1 MIPLFIQWVLLAKS
15 RSTNVAKHASQAA
28 PNVFLP
34 RLLLCAGLSDTSFRT
49 MLQRLDNMADDTG
62 KVFNE
67 LISPT
72 AVLEWGLI
80 GIEKRRVIKQRL
92 FGRLCAYTRIH
103 TTANT
108 ANSRFLSW
116 LSSEADSSSPSTKSI
131 TKNQARF
138 SSILDSL
145 KSSFDDASDSDED
158 PKTVLAEEDEKS
170 ISQPLFPPTD
180 ITQAFINQCVEKDQ
194 WNVLVES
201 LDLIA
206 AKSMFSK
213 DTSTSILVAKQLLDS
228 LKSFHENS
236 SFVSILLKWVPHLT
250 QDQGDEIL
258 WQLIFKENTEQERSH
273 LLTLI
278 QQCACKWSDEHVSAC
293 QAWIFSEQSRWKTV
307 DSLSLVLRFLVLSSD
322 QSKMDDDVDIQA
334 YFSYNE
340 KSATSITHL
349 ALQGAITENTNS
361 NGSSA
366 AEDDIPDWLALIL
379 LMAKS
384 HQELVTRLI
393 LEKVDETKPIPGL
406 SSVLLRLYI
415 LHPLKM
421 SLSDSKLRNTLL
433 QSSTDNLPL
442 WLEWTCPLDEQ
453 VHEMIANLIKS
464 PHQRLVQSVTDI
476 ARQHPLIFVRH
487 LHLIS
492 QKLML
497 DGTGRDEDDQS
508 LMQKGRIFGKNPS
521 EPDTLVAQIGE
532 VQMKVSIVMW
542 GYSFNEYAWTS
553 ILDILLALPN
563 EVIFSCGIKLGL
575 SEVLEAFLRLF
586 DVQMIELQSDKNIS
600 GLLDKFNK
608 IVQSFK
614 KCQPKLFQEWANSDD
629 IRPLLTID

>member
-1 MIPLFIQWVLLAKS
+1 
-15 RSTNVAKHASQAA
+15 
-28 PNVFLP
+28 
-34 RLLLCAGLSDTSFRT
+34 

-62 KVFNE
+62 KVYNE

-80 GIEKRRVIKQRL
+80 GTEKRRVIKQRMY
-92 FGRLCAYTRIH
+92 GRLQAYTRIH
-103 TTANT
+103 TTVNT

-116 LSSEADSSSPSTKSI
+116 LSSEAVSSSPSTKSI

-138 SSILDSL
+138 TSILGSL
-145 KSSFDDASDSDED
+145 KSSFDDAGDSDSDEREED
-158 PKTVLAEEDEKS
+158 PKSVLAEEDKKS
-170 ISQPLFPPTD
+170 ISQPLFSPTD
-180 ITQAFINQCVEKDQ
+180 NITQAFINQCVEKDQ
-194 WNVLVES
+194 WNVLDES
-201 LDLIA
+201 LDLVA

-213 DTSTSILVAKQLLDS
+213 DTSSSILVAKQFLES
-228 LKSFHENS
+228 LKSIHENS
-236 SFVSILLKWVPHLT
+236 SFVNILLKWIPYLS
-250 QDQGDEIL
+250 QDHGDETL
-258 WQLIFKENTEQERSH
+258 WQLIFRENTEQERSH

-278 QQCACKWSDEHVSAC
+278 QECAAKWSDEHVSAC
-293 QAWIFSEQSRWKTV
+293 QVWIFSEQSRWKTV
-307 DSLSLVLRFLVLSSD
+307 NSLSLVLRFLLVSSD

-334 YFSYNE
+334 YFSYNK

-349 ALQGAITENTNS
+349 ALQGAITENT
-361 NGSSA
+361 A
-366 AEDDIPDWLALIL
+366 ASEVEDGIPDWLTLIL

-393 LEKVDETKPIPGL
+393 LEKVDETSPTL

-433 QSSTDNLPL
+433 QFSTDNLPL

-453 VHEMIANLIKS
+453 VNEMITNLIKS

-487 LHLIS
+487 LNLIS

-497 DGTGRDEDDQS
+497 DGTGRDEADQH

-521 EPDTLVAQIGE
+521 SPDTLVAQIGE
-532 VQMKVSIVMW
+532 QTYRVSVVMW

-563 EVIFSCGIKLGL
+563 EVIFSSCGIKLGL

-586 DVQMIELQSDKNIS
+586 DVQMIELQSDKNIA

>member
-1 MIPLFIQWVLLAKS
+1 
-15 RSTNVAKHASQAA
+15 
-28 PNVFLP
+28 
-34 RLLLCAGLSDTSFRT
+34 

-62 KVFNE
+62 KVYNE

-80 GIEKRRVIKQRL
+80 GTEKRRVIKQTL
-92 FGRLCAYTRIH
+92 YGRLKAYTRIH
-103 TTANT
+103 TTVNT

-138 SSILDSL
+138 TSILGSL
-145 KSSFDDASDSDED
+145 KSSFDDTSESDEREED
-158 PKTVLAEEDEKS
+158 PKSVLAEEDKKS

-180 ITQAFINQCVEKDQ
+180 NITQAFINQCVEKDQ
-194 WNVLVES
+194 WNVLDES
-201 LDLIA
+201 LDLVA
-206 AKSMFSK
+206 AKSMYSK
-213 DTSTSILVAKQLLDS
+213 DTSTSILVAKQFLES
-228 LKSFHENS
+228 LESIHENS
-236 SFVSILLKWVPHLT
+236 SFVSILLKWIPHLT
-250 QDQGDEIL
+250 QDHGDETL
-258 WQLIFKENTEQERSH
+258 WQLIFREKNTEQERSH
-273 LLTLI
+273 LLSLI
-278 QQCACKWSDEHVSAC
+278 QECAVKWSDEHVSTC
-293 QAWIFSEQSRWKTV
+293 QAWIFSEQTRWKTIN
-307 DSLSLVLRFLVLSSD
+307 SLSLVLRFLIVSSD

-349 ALQGAITENTNS
+349 ALQGAIIENIATNGPS
-361 NGSSA
+361 
-366 AEDDIPDWLALIL
+366 ELDDDIPDWLTLIL

-393 LEKVDETKPIPGL
+393 LEKVDETSPTL

-415 LHPLKM
+415 MYPLKM

-433 QSSTDNLPL
+433 QASTANLPL
-442 WLEWTCPLDEQ
+442 WLDWTCPLDEQ
-453 VHEMIANLIKS
+453 VHEMICNLIKS

-487 LHLIS
+487 LNLIS

-497 DGTGRDEDDQS
+497 DGTGRDEDDQR

-521 EPDTLVAQIGE
+521 NPDSLVAQIGE

-563 EVIFSCGIKLGL
+563 EVIFSSCGIKLGL

-586 DVQMIELQSDKNIS
+586 DVQMIELQSDKNIA